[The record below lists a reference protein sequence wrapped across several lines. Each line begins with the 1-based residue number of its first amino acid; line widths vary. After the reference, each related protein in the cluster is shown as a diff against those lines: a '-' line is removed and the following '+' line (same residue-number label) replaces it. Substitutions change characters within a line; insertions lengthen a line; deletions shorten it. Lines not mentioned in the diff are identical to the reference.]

1 MIPAMFCNDGPS
13 CLTLF
18 FQEKLST
25 DANLKETRTRLQ
37 PMVGGMVQNSTNENH
52 YQHQQPIYT
61 SSFFFYINNKIRPT
75 STINTIINIR
85 NMLNST
91 TKENQHQQQFCLT
104 TNIVHRL
111 QQQKTRSTI
120 WARTTFYGRG
130 RLGPRNSNHR
140 TCWEIETRGNKH
152 GG

>member
-1 MIPAMFCNDGPS
+1 MTHKIISINRLRIAVTFLQGKFHP
-13 CLTLF
+13 
-18 FQEKLST
+18 KHST
-25 DANLKETRTRLQ
+25 
-37 PMVGGMVQNSTNENH
+37 MVGGMVQNSTNENH

-61 SSFFFYINNKIRPT
+61 STFFFYINNKIRPT

-120 WARTTFYGRG
+120 WGRTTLYGQG

-140 TCWEIETRGNKH
+140 ACWEIETRGNKH